1 MNTYAILCCLVKS
14 LNCIVYEYILI
25 ERIIEEVKR
34 MLTAVNINKVF
45 IQFLMLILSHFI
57 KATKTLLLNTFT

>member
-25 ERIIEEVKR
+25 ERIIEEVER